1 MQILNFTKKSNYF
14 LNKDNISKNNN
25 NKKQSDNSIIYFSKN
40 ELTLILSLYSKQ
52 VSSGLWK
59 DYAIDSK
66 HDIAVFSIYR
76 HTHDQ
81 ALYQIIK
88 NSKKGHRNNP
98 VFMIK
103 DYNKVLDKGKILSQ
117 ILSRFE
123 KKIELKK
130 YNSH

>member
-40 ELTLILSLYSKQ
+40 ELTLILSLYSK
-52 VSSGLWK
+52 
-59 DYAIDSK
+59 

-98 VFMIK
+98 VFIIK
-103 DYNKVLDKGKILSQ
+103 DYNKVLDKGKFLSQ